1 MAGEERRLSGAP
13 KDLPATGPNSA
24 DEEPQDTIPEIPTP
38 RQSPETALR
47 DTIPPHR
54 LAASL
59 HGQEGLPLMC
69 GQPDKGIPPTSQGAP
84 RTIARWT
91 FPQEACPVR
100 WRPCPDKEQRGK
112 LGRGAR
118 WPLPEMGQATS
129 ALTKSVCVHG
139 EVTQGGHK
147 CNTPHGD
154 RGTAVPGGR
163 CRLESFL

>member
-13 KDLPATGPNSA
+13 KDLPATGLNSA
-24 DEEPQDTIPEIPTP
+24 DKEPQDTIPEIPRPTAD
-38 RQSPETALR
+38 SPERHHPSTQAGRLSAWPGR
-47 DTIPPHR
+47 PP
-54 LAASL
+54 ACVQTT
-59 HGQEGLPLMC
+59 GQRHL
-69 GQPDKGIPPTSQGAP
+69 PTSQGAP
-84 RTIARWT
+84 RTIPRWT
-91 FPQEACPVR
+91 FPQEACPAR
-100 WRPCPDKEQRGK
+100 WGPCPGKEQRGK

-118 WPLPEMGQATS
+118 WPLPEMGPATS

-154 RGTAVPGGR
+154 RGTAVPGAR